1 MNWFPLCNFT
11 HYSLLR
17 GFSKPEELAKKCADN
32 KYRACGIAD
41 YKSISGAVSFYQAC
55 KEAGIKP
62 IIGCTFDG
70 FTLFAK
76 NKNGW
81 NDLIQLVSS
90 MNIDNDLDYTTL
102 REVSKRGNLICI
114 SKSELKSPITGAD
127 WYQKDDCY
135 YDVYYVNKEDANL
148 HRILLCSGMKTTL
161 PKINKKI
168 SQGESVE
175 NQTFF
180 ECDDYYLRDNIEA
193 TELLIS
199 NPNSTKEFDEIFN
212 KCEDYNILNKPMLP
226 RFPTPNGETE
236 EEYLKELCRQGWRR
250 LLTDKV
256 DTEEKKIEY
265 RDRFLNEFE
274 VIKSANLFGYFLIV
288 QDIISYVNSNGW
300 IAGPGRGSAAGCLI
314 SYLLGITQIDPIEFD
329 LLFERFYNAGRNTDD
344 HISLPDIDM
353 DVPAE
358 RRDEI
363 IDYIK
368 DRYGHDCVSQM
379 LTFGRLQGRSAIK
392 EVLRVKEACGFGEM
406 NEITKYIPDEAAI
419 SDQLQEMDEDERSI
433 IMWALINRANEL
445 RDFCHINDNGE
456 LVGDYAEYFREAIA
470 IEGTFKNQG
479 KHAAGVVISAESL
492 NKVCPMVN
500 QKNGEEKIAGLEMA
514 DLEALGHVKFDVLGL
529 SLLSKIMLIKNLIQ
543 DQNVERIVNDRS

>member
-1 MNWFPLCNFT
+1 MNWYPLCNFT

-17 GFSKPEELAKKCADN
+17 GFSKPEELAKKCAEN

-81 NDLIQLVSS
+81 LDLIQLVSS
-90 MNIDNDLDYTTL
+90 LNTENELDYTVL
-102 REVSKRGNLICI
+102 GNICKRGNLICI
-114 SKSELKSPITGAD
+114 SASELTSPIIGKD
-127 WYQKDDCY
+127 WYQKDEAY
-135 YDVYYVNKEDANL
+135 YDIYYVNKEDANL

-161 PKINKKI
+161 PKINKQI
-168 SQGESVE
+168 NAGEIID
-175 NQTFF
+175 NQHFF
-180 ECDDYYLRDNIEA
+180 ECDDFYLRDSIEA
-193 TELLIS
+193 TELLVNHTIS
-199 NPNSTKEFDEIFN
+199 IKELNEIYE

-226 RFPTPNGETE
+226 RFPTPNGESE
-236 EEYLKELCRQGWRR
+236 EEYLKELCREGWRR
-250 LLTDKV
+250 LLGDKV
-256 DTEEKKIEY
+256 DTEEKKIQY

-288 QDIISYVNSNGW
+288 QDIIRYVNEQEWLS
-300 IAGPGRGSAAGCLI
+300 GPGRGSAAGCLI

-358 RRDEI
+358 KRDEI
-363 IDYIK
+363 ITYIR
-368 DRYGHDCVSQM
+368 DRYGHDNVSQM

-392 EVLRVKEACGFGEM
+392 EVLRVREACGFSEM

-419 SDQLQEMDEDERSI
+419 SDQLQEMGEDERSI
-433 IMWALINRANEL
+433 IMWSLINRPNEL
-445 RDFCHINDNGE
+445 RDFCHINDAGE
-456 LVGDYAEYFREAIA
+456 LDGEYAEYFREAIA

-479 KHAAGVVISAESL
+479 KHAAGIVISAEPL
-492 NKVCPMVN
+492 YKVCPMVN
-500 QKNGEEKIAGLEMA
+500 QRNGEEKIAGLEMA

-529 SLLSKIMLIKNLIQ
+529 SLLDKIMKIK
-543 DQNVERIVNDRS
+543 EIVNDRS